1 MTDDLVKRLRGR
13 SHQYVN
19 NEDNFDKRAADRIE
33 QLEKG
38 FVDIL
43 SQQPLDLVVAMIA
56 KSCLAGAIDQNGKY
70 CFVGNLKI
78 VDGKPS
84 MGKTDD

>member
-1 MTDDLVKRLRGR
+1 M
-13 SHQYVN
+13 S
-19 NEDNFDKRAADRIE
+19 EADRIK

-43 SQQPLDLVVAMIA
+43 SQQPLDLVVAVIS
-56 KSCLAGAIDQNGKY
+56 KSCLAGAIDKNGKY

-78 VDGKPS
+78 VDGKKL
-84 MGKTDD
+84 MEGKDD

>member
-1 MTDDLVKRLRGR
+1 M
-13 SHQYVN
+13 S
-19 NEDNFDKRAADRIE
+19 EADRIK

-43 SQQPLDLVVAMIA
+43 SQQPLDLVVAIIA

-84 MGKTDD
+84 MEKKDD

>member
-1 MTDDLVKRLRGR
+1 MTDDLVKRLRRDLASGL
-13 SHQYVN
+13 SASIGDT
-19 NEDNFDKRAADRIE
+19 EEAADRIE
-33 QLEKG
+33 QLENG

-43 SQQPLDLVVAMIA
+43 LQQPLDLVVAMIA
-56 KSCLAGAIDQNGKY
+56 KACLVGAIDKNGKY

-84 MGKTDD
+84 MEKKDD